1 MIPELGHFALA
12 LALGLAIAQ
21 IVAAIIGHRPQL
33 AGWLRLVAP
42 LSHAG
47 LIAVTV
53 ALLAL
58 MAAYVTSDFSV
69 LNVWQNSHTAK
80 PLLYKI
86 TGVWGN
92 HEGSMLL
99 WVWVLF
105 VYAAFVPLTRR
116 LVDIRTRS
124 KVLAVQAT
132 IAVAFL
138 LFILLASNPFLRL
151 DPAPMEGRGLN
162 PLLQDPGLAFHPPLL
177 YLGYVGFS
185 IVYAFAAAALISG
198 RMNAIM
204 ARAMRPFALAAF
216 AALTLGIGL
225 GSWWAYYELGWGG
238 FWFWDPV
245 ENASFIPWLAGA
257 ALIHSL
263 AVTEKRGALARWSL
277 LLATITFS
285 LALLGTFL
293 VRSGVLTSVH
303 AFAVDPRRG
312 LFILAI
318 LTAAILAAFALF
330 AWRAPMLERAPAYA
344 PVSREAALTLNN
356 LLLTVAAAVVLLGTL
371 YPLALEALTGAKI
384 SVGAPYFVT
393 FFGPLAIL
401 LLALTAIAPHL
412 RWKRDD
418 PARLR
423 GLPVWLLGGGVL
435 VLGAIIAFFGLP
447 GVMAALALAL
457 AGALIASA
465 IRDWWQAWPRRNGRR
480 TGLLQAL
487 RRMPLYRHSYALAHL
502 GLAVTVIGVVTA
514 ESFDR
519 EEMLVVSPGQSI
531 RLAGHELTFTGLEPG
546 MGPNYTAIVGG
557 FALDG
562 GDKAALHPARRAYWA
577 PPMETTEA
585 AIRPTPLGDIY
596 LAIGERRGETVELRA
611 SFKPLVAFIW
621 LGALLMATGGLLAL
635 VARVRGAGRRHR
647 AHLPPTPA
655 EGSGS

>member
-12 LALGLAIAQ
+12 LALGVAIAQ
-21 IVAAIIGHRPQL
+21 IAAALLGHRPAC

-42 LSHAG
+42 LTYAG
-47 LIAVTV
+47 LIAVSV

-58 MAAYVTSDFSV
+58 MVAYVTSDFSV
-69 LNVWQNSHTAK
+69 LNVWQNSHRAK

-99 WVWVLF
+99 WLWVLF
-105 VYAAFVPLTRR
+105 VYAAFVPLVRR
-116 LVDIRTRS
+116 LLDIRTRA
-124 KVLAVQAT
+124 KVLAVQAA

-151 DPAPMEGRGLN
+151 DPAPLEGRGLN

-198 RMNAIM
+198 RMNAMM

-245 ENASFIPWLAGA
+245 ENASLIPWLAGA
-257 ALIHSL
+257 ALVHSL
-263 AVTEKRGALARWSL
+263 VVTEKRGALARWSL

-303 AFAVDPRRG
+303 AFAVDPERG

-318 LTAAILAAFALF
+318 LTAAIVAAFTLF
-330 AWRAPMLERAPAYA
+330 AWRAPALERAAAYA
-344 PVSREAALTLNN
+344 PISREAALTLNN
-356 LLLTVAAAVVLLGTL
+356 LLLATAAAVVLLGTL

-384 SVGAPYFVT
+384 SVGAPYFVR
-393 FFGPLAIL
+393 FFGPLAIGL
-401 LLALTAIAPHL
+401 LVLTVVAPHL
-412 RWKRDD
+412 RWKRDK
-418 PARLR
+418 PERLR
-423 GLPVWLLGGGVL
+423 GLLVPTAGGGAL
-435 VLGAIIAFFGLP
+435 ALGAVAFLFGLP
-447 GVMAALALAL
+447 GVMAALAVAL

-465 IRDWWQAWPRRNGRR
+465 IRDWRQAWPRKAGRR
-480 TGLLQAL
+480 LGLSQAL
-487 RRMPLYRHSYALAHL
+487 RRVPLHRHAYALAHL
-502 GLAVTVIGVVTA
+502 GLAVTVLGVVAA
-514 ESFDR
+514 ESFASQKT
-519 EEMLVVSPGQSI
+519 LVIAPGESLH
-531 RLAGHELTFTGLEPG
+531 LAGHEITFAGLEPG
-546 MGPNYTAIVGG
+546 MGPNYTAIVGRFAVDG
-557 FALDG
+557 KKGALD
-562 GDKAALHPARRAYWA
+562 PARRAYWA

-585 AIRPTPLGDIY
+585 GIRPTLRGDLY
-596 LAIGERRGETVELRA
+596 LAIGERRGEAVELRA

-621 LGALLMATGGLLAL
+621 LGALLMASGGLMALA
-635 VARVRGAGRRHR
+635 ARVGRGRRDRRGANQRI
-647 AHLPPTPA
+647 TA

>member
-12 LALGLAIAQ
+12 LALGLAMAQ
-21 IVAAIIGHRPQL
+21 IAAAIIGHRPGH
-33 AGWLRLVAP
+33 AGWLQLVAP
-42 LSHAG
+42 LTHAG
-47 LIAVTV
+47 LIAVSV

-80 PLLYKI
+80 PLLYKV

-99 WVWVLF
+99 WLWVLF

-116 LVDIRTRS
+116 LVDIRTRA
-124 KVLAVQAT
+124 KVLAVQAA
-132 IAVAFL
+132 IAVGFL

-151 DPAPMEGRGLN
+151 DPAPIEGRGLN

-185 IVYAFAAAALISG
+185 IVYAFAAAALLSG

-245 ENASFIPWLAGA
+245 ENASLIPWLAGA
-257 ALIHSL
+257 ALVHSL
-263 AVTEKRGALARWSL
+263 VVTEKRGALARWSL

-303 AFAVDPRRG
+303 AFAVDPERG

-318 LTAAILAAFALF
+318 LTTAIVAAFALF
-330 AWRAPMLERAPAYA
+330 AWRAPVLERAAAYA
-344 PVSREAALTLNN
+344 PVSREAALTVNN

-401 LLALTAIAPHL
+401 LLALAVVAPHL
-412 RWKRDD
+412 RWKRDGLG
-418 PARLR
+418 RLH
-423 GLPVWLLGGGVL
+423 GLLGWAVGGGAL
-435 VLGAIIAFFGLP
+435 ALGTVAFLFGLP
-447 GVMAALALAL
+447 GVMGTLAVVL

-465 IRDWWQAWPRRNGRR
+465 VRDWRQAWPRRDGRR
-480 TGLLQAL
+480 TGLLRRL
-487 RRMPLYRHSYALAHL
+487 RRMPLHRHAYALAHL

-519 EEMLVVSPGQSI
+519 QETLVLSPGQRL
-531 RLAGHELTFTGLEPG
+531 RLAGHTLTFTGLEPG
-546 MGPNYTAIVGG
+546 MGPNYTAIIGTFV
-557 FALDG
+557 LDG
-562 GDKAALHPARRAYWA
+562 GSGAPLHPARRAYWA

-585 AIRPTPLGDIY
+585 GIRPTPLGDIY
-596 LAIGERRGETVELRA
+596 LAIGERRGEAVELRA
-611 SFKPLVAFIW
+611 SFKPLVALIW
-621 LGALLMATGGLLAL
+621 LGVLLMAGGGLMALA
-635 VARVRGAGRRHR
+635 ARAGRRRDRRNPSRHAAAQR
-647 AHLPPTPA
+647 A
-655 EGSGS
+655 GS